1 MRKLKIVKEGRSNIS
16 ERGDVEKQ
24 RGGRFEERGDKS
36 VVEVVTLVVS
46 TVGLL
51 KQRAV
56 RAARRGHDRW
66 ERRVVAYLHICH
78 ISSYSL
84 SLSSSSSPK
93 APCLQEDMK
102 IAIF

>member
-66 ERRVVAYLHICH
+66 EEGRSVPAPIFTYLPHI
-78 ISSYSL
+78 ISSFTSPP
-84 SLSSSSSPK
+84 SSTHS
-93 APCLQEDMK
+93 AELTE
-102 IAIF
+102 